1 MAIRN
6 PFNLRNLPKI
16 SFGKATGRD
25 NLPKGRFALKYRGDQ
40 CLNCGHE
47 LDHSDRYCPN
57 CSQIN
62 STKKL
67 TLRDF
72 LDELLSSLI
81 NWDSRLIRTLQA
93 LLLKPGK
100 ISRDYIDGKRI
111 RYTNPFKFM
120 LSTAIIYF
128 LLIAITTDLRQ
139 FDRVRDTIR
148 RSGGEP
154 EVAETEPSYTRSVN
168 LGAPPELEKEIQ
180 QISREN
186 QGNTDSIK
194 KNLNERINASEGAAG
209 PGPIVLEFGDRE
221 DYESGE
227 AGRGEMEIRDSLILN
242 NPRKYILDTEADKA
256 RANRVFKKTY
266 FFWKTLDEDY
276 IDDYSDAVDKYNI
289 SDSEE
294 NHFTFRSAVGVQRA
308 LAQPSIFAAELL
320 SKLPFVIFIFIPF
333 FTVFVYAVYIRKN
346 YTYTEHL
353 IFSFHNQSLLFI
365 LLILSVA
372 VDQVL
377 GWSTMGLALM
387 IFGIYLYKA
396 MRKFYGQN
404 RFKTLLKYSFLN
416 TVFGALALLFT
427 LLLFLG
433 SLITY

>member
-16 SFGKATGRD
+16 SFGKTTVRE
-25 NLPKGRFALKYRGDQ
+25 NLPKGRFALKYRGEQ
-40 CLNCGHE
+40 CLNCGHM

-57 CSQIN
+57 CSQVN

-100 ISRDYIDGKRI
+100 ISRDYIDGRRV

-120 LSTAIIYF
+120 LSTAIVYF
-128 LLIAITTDLRQ
+128 LLIAFTTDLRQ
-139 FDRVRDTIR
+139 FDRVRDSIR
-148 RSGGEP
+148 RNGAESETVAGESSNTGSTP
-154 EVAETEPSYTRSVN
+154 
-168 LGAPPELEKEIQ
+168 LGAKPEFEREVQ
-180 QISREN
+180 QIAEEN
-186 QGNTDSIK
+186 TGNDDSISK
-194 KNLNERINASEGAAG
+194 GIDKRIG
-209 PGPIVLEFGDRE
+209 PADNSISSGPIVLNFGNGERE
-221 DYESGE
+221 DT
-227 AGRGEMEIRDSLILN
+227 GRSETQIRDSLILN
-242 NPRKYILDTEADKA
+242 NPRKYILDTETDTDRASRVA
-256 RANRVFKKTY
+256 RKTY

-276 IDDYSDAVDKYNI
+276 IDDYSDAVAKYNI
-289 SDSEE
+289 RDSEE
-294 NHFTFRSAVGVQRA
+294 NQFTFRSAVGVQRA
-308 LAQPSIFAAELL
+308 FAQPSIFAAELL

-377 GWSTMGLALM
+377 GWSTTGLALM

-416 TVFGALALLFT
+416 TVFGTLALLFS

-433 SLITY
+433 SIITY